1 MIKKGLNR
9 LTIRLKLVCLVLVSS
24 GLAGCLGAPEGVY
37 PVQNF
42 QLERYLGQW
51 YEIARLDHS
60 FERGMSSVS
69 ATYSMREDGGVVVLN
84 AGFMDE
90 PKQWRQAEGK
100 AYFVQTPDIG
110 HLKVSFF
117 GPFYGSYIIFELDSV
132 DYQYAFVAGMDTDY
146 LWFLSRS
153 PEVSDDL
160 LNHFIELSA
169 TLGFDTES
177 LIFVDHK

>member
-1 MIKKGLNR
+1 MG
-9 LTIRLKLVCLVLVSS
+9 T
-24 GLAGCLGAPEGVY
+24 PEGVS

-69 ATYSMREDGGVVVLN
+69 ATYSMREDGGVMVLN
-84 AGFMDE
+84 AGFMDDS
-90 PKQWRQAEGK
+90 KRWRQAEGK
-100 AYFVQTPDIG
+100 AYFVQAPDIG

-132 DYQYAFVAGMDTDY
+132 DYQYACVAGMDTDY

-153 PEVSDDL
+153 PEISDDL
-160 LNHFIELSA
+160 LNHFIEVSSI
-169 TLGFDTES
+169 LGFDAES

>member
-1 MIKKGLNR
+1 M
-9 LTIRLKLVCLVLVSS
+9 S
-24 GLAGCLGAPEGVY
+24 

-69 ATYSMREDGGVVVLN
+69 ATYSMREDGGVMVLN
-84 AGFMDE
+84 AGFMDDS
-90 PKQWRQAEGK
+90 KRWRQAEGK
-100 AYFVQTPDIG
+100 AYFVQAPDIG

-132 DYQYAFVAGMDTDY
+132 DYQYACVAGMDTDY

-153 PEVSDDL
+153 PEISDDL
-160 LNHFIELSA
+160 LNHFIEVSSI
-169 TLGFDTES
+169 LGFDAES

>member
-1 MIKKGLNR
+1 
-9 LTIRLKLVCLVLVSS
+9 VS
-24 GLAGCLGAPEGVY
+24 

-69 ATYSMREDGGVVVLN
+69 ATYSMREDGGVMVLN
-84 AGFMDE
+84 AGFMDDS
-90 PKQWRQAEGK
+90 KRWRQAEGK
-100 AYFVQTPDIG
+100 AYFVQAPDIG

-132 DYQYAFVAGMDTDY
+132 DYQYACVAGMDTDY

-153 PEVSDDL
+153 PEISDDL
-160 LNHFIELSA
+160 LNHFIEVSSI
-169 TLGFDTES
+169 LGFDAES